1 MPQDIRRRF
10 LLQVHVYRYG
20 MSLVCPDQCV
30 VLIEGV
36 PLLLICSDDFFQNLY
51 IKCMAFRLIDAVNQ
65 FPDIR
70 PAMLIQG
77 NPDRFRLMAQ
87 DQP

>member
-1 MPQDIRRRF
+1 MI
-10 LLQVHVYRYG
+10 
-20 MSLVCPDQCV
+20 
-30 VLIEGV
+30 LIEEV
-36 PLLLICSDDFFQNLY
+36 TLLLICSDDFFQDLH

-87 DQP
+87 DQGNELACILISIGSPAPHL